1 MSADRVFTFE
11 ELKGLNKKTD
21 LHMLIDGKGAQ
32 MRTRLCHIPVTLA
45 HSSPSCL
52 QSTPL
57 PTSSTRYVHHRQP
70 GPRFCPGRTSGRND
84 APSCLVG

>member
-32 MRTRLCHIPVTLA
+32 MRTRHDSAIFL
-45 HSSPSCL
+45 
-52 QSTPL
+52 
-57 PTSSTRYVHHRQP
+57 
-70 GPRFCPGRTSGRND
+70 
-84 APSCLVG
+84 